1 MGWLRRHKGKLG
13 VLLGVI
19 GLVLLA
25 HVLVGVFTAI
35 EPPPVSTGPLPV
47 TEQGDIR
54 RAGRGYTV
62 VRGGV
67 RELFLAGTPEEMGS
81 AHVSLLR
88 QNMIDDEGETW
99 ALFAHF
105 VPLAPLRAL
114 IMDISRV
121 QYRHVDRGI
130 PEPRR
135 REIAAEAS
143 AYVPDPFASKLPT
156 YQRLVFL
163 HAMYDIALS
172 FEHSPLI
179 GCSAW
184 GVGPSLTKD
193 GHVLVGR
200 AFDFE
205 AGDVF
210 DVNKDV
216 VFYAEDGAIPV
227 ASVGW
232 PGLSGVVTGVNLE
245 GVMLVVHGGRARDP
259 RTEGIPVVFSLRE
272 TLSRAHDTEEAIA
285 ILSKQEVMVSHI
297 VFVADAK
304 GRFAVVERAPGER
317 AHARRADDPERMAVT
332 NHFEGPLRGDPR
344 DDAVRAGTTS
354 IDRRVRADELLTAVQ
369 PRSLDVRGAVG
380 ILRDHKCAKNI
391 ACDLG
396 DRRSLD
402 ALIATHGVIADLTDR
417 VLWVSRGPH
426 LSGAFVR
433 FDLKRTFA
441 KGHDPAADP
450 APETIDE
457 DPILKDGRYDEGRAR
472 AVRPTAKQ

>member
-1 MGWLRRHKGKLG
+1 MGWLRRHRRKLF
-13 VLLGVI
+13 VLLGLVC
-19 GLVLLA
+19 LVLVA
-25 HVLVGVFTAI
+25 HALVRVLTAI
-35 EPPPVSTGPLPV
+35 EPPAVSTGPLAV
-47 TEQGDIR
+47 TEQGGVR
-54 RAGRGYTV
+54 RAGRGWTA
-62 VRGGV
+62 VRAGV
-67 RELFLAGTPEEMGS
+67 RALYLEGSPEEMGA

-88 QNMIDDEGETW
+88 QNMIDDEEELWG
-99 ALFAHF
+99 LFARF
-105 VPLAPLRAL
+105 VPLSALRAL

-121 QYRHVDRGI
+121 QYRHVDRGM

-135 REIAAEAS
+135 REVAAQAS
-143 AYVPDPFASKLPT
+143 AFVPDPFASIMPA

-205 AGDVF
+205 AGDAF
-210 DVNKDV
+210 DRDKDV
-216 VFYAEDGAIPV
+216 VFYAEDGAIPL

-232 PGLSGVVTGVNLE
+232 PGLTGAVTGMNLE

-272 TLSRAHDTEEAIA
+272 TLARAHDTEEAIA

-304 GRFAVVERAPGER
+304 GRFAVVERAPGEK
-317 AHARRADDPERMAVT
+317 AFARRPEDPERMAVT

-344 DDAVRAGTTS
+344 DDAVRANTTS
-354 IDRRVRADELLTAVQ
+354 IDRRVRVDELLGALA
-369 PRSLDVRGAVG
+369 PRSLDVPGAVAM
-380 ILRDHKCAKNI
+380 LRDHKCPKGI

-396 DRRSLD
+396 DRRTLD
-402 ALIATHGVIADLTDR
+402 ALIATHGVVADLTER
-417 VLWVSRGPH
+417 VLWVSKGPH

-433 FDLKRTFA
+433 FDLARIFA
-441 KGHDPAADP
+441 KGHDPASDP
-450 APETIDE
+450 PPETLDD
-457 DPILKDGRYDEGRAR
+457 DPIMKDGRYDEGRAR
-472 AVRPTAKQ
+472 AIRPTAKQ

>member
-1 MGWLRRHKGKLG
+1 VGFLRRHKRKLA
-13 VLLGVI
+13 VLAAI
-19 GLVLLA
+19 
-25 HVLVGVFTAI
+25 VLVPLLLHVAVGLATTI
-35 EPPPVSTGPLPV
+35 EPPSVGTGPLPV
-47 TEQGDIR
+47 TEQDGVR
-54 RAGRGYTV
+54 RAGRAWTA
-62 VRGGV
+62 VRAGV
-67 RELFLAGTPEEMGS
+67 RALYLEGSPEEMGA

-88 QNMIDDEGETW
+88 QNMIDDEAEMW

-105 VPLAPLRAL
+105 VPVSALRTL

-135 REIAAEAS
+135 REVAAEAS
-143 AYVPDPFASKLPT
+143 AFVPDPFTGKLPT

-172 FEHSPLI
+172 FERSPLI
-179 GCSAW
+179 GCTAW

-205 AGDVF
+205 AGDAF
-210 DVNKDV
+210 DKDKDV
-216 VFYAEDGAIPV
+216 VFYAEDGRIPL

-232 PGLSGVVTGVNLE
+232 PGLSGTVTGMNLE

-259 RTEGIPVVFSLRE
+259 RAEGIPVVFSLRE
-272 TLSRAHDTEEAIA
+272 TLGRAHDAEEAID

-304 GRFAVVERAPGER
+304 GRFAVVERAPGEK
-317 AHARRADDPERMAVT
+317 AYARRPEDPARMAVT

-354 IDRRVRADELLTAVQ
+354 IDRRVRADELLGAIA
-369 PRSLDVRGAVG
+369 PSSLDAKGA
-380 ILRDHKCAKNI
+380 IALLRDHKCPKGI

-402 ALIATHGVIADLTDR
+402 ALIATHGVVADLTDK

-433 FDLKRTFA
+433 FDLARAFA

-450 APETIDE
+450 PPETIDE
-457 DPILKDGRYDEGRAR
+457 DPILKDGRYDEGRTR
-472 AVRPTAKQ
+472 ALRPTAKQ